1 MNYDGTA
8 SSNPSQYP
16 ESSSAN
22 AKQRSSDPLS
32 AYSHISA
39 ELNPL
44 DGFNDPSQSWG
55 VASQELAG
63 AQQPQQHNY
72 RPSVPSYYSTSSAG
86 GPGTASSSRTSSM
99 YMDFQGTQPVSPGP
113 PIPVDPSVDAKM
125 NSQVGG
131 NPGNASVSV
140 DPPFRTPLNAPLS
153 GPLGSGGAS
162 SRNQL
167 QGGPQ
172 GGPQGAP
179 QVGNGLFNT
188 GSIGGPLRASNSTSS
203 IASSVN
209 SVGTNVGVP
218 TGPLGG
224 ETHPNNISNVGYAGA
239 PTGPAANVAANV
251 AASVAPTQSPSN
263 TVPRL
268 RSVNSWSQLKP
279 VVIKTPKTRRAKP
292 DGGFMSPLVALT
304 SYLPSTYSVC
314 DPAFQYNQEKNP
326 RRVLTEPNQPAHNNG
341 YDNANHDYIL
351 YVNDILGTD
360 ENRKYLAL
368 NILGKGTFG
377 QVVKC
382 QNMATMEVVAVKVI
396 KNKPTFLNQS
406 MMEVSILEWI
416 QQSVDKSDEHNL
428 VRLKDK
434 FTHKNHLC
442 LVFDLLSSN
451 LYEVIKKNKFR
462 GLGIKVVRSFATQ
475 LLDSLAALKNAHLI
489 HCDLKPENILLNRPD
504 SLGIKVIDFG
514 SACHER
520 QTVYT
525 YIQSRFYRSPE
536 VILGLPYTSSID
548 MWSLGCIIAELFLG
562 LPVFPGSSEYNQW
575 CRIVESLGLPPAWML
590 DMGKNTSNCMDKLGP
605 GQWVVRSIDEQNRL
619 FNANEKEGKKYFA
632 STNIHET
639 IMSYPFPR
647 RDMTPAEVKEELKER
662 EALSDFVRGLLN
674 YNPFERWTP
683 HQAAMHPFISR
694 QRFVGPYSPQ
704 VTSQMPSQVPS
715 QVSPVQIPAVQHP
728 TPQMHPMA
736 PQVQPMAPPQMQ
748 QVPPMPSQFP
758 QVQTTMPPSVAQP
771 QVQQS
776 VPFPGVHN
784 SPQAFQYSHRA
795 ANSGSLQP
803 PYQGFPGYGAPPAT
817 NRQRT
822 THNALRA
829 RSATIGQVNNS
840 VPAPIQQAAAL
851 VDPNDV
857 VQSHHTP
864 AYFPPSNFYQR

>member
-1 MNYDGTA
+1 
-8 SSNPSQYP
+8 
-16 ESSSAN
+16 
-22 AKQRSSDPLS
+22 
-32 AYSHISA
+32 
-39 ELNPL
+39 
-44 DGFNDPSQSWG
+44 
-55 VASQELAG
+55 
-63 AQQPQQHNY
+63 
-72 RPSVPSYYSTSSAG
+72 
-86 GPGTASSSRTSSM
+86 M
-99 YMDFQGTQPVSPGP
+99 YMDPQGAQPTSPDP
-113 PIPVDPSVDAKM
+113 PIPTDNHVDANI
-125 NSQVGG
+125 NSQAGG
-131 NPGNASVSV
+131 NPGSSNPMSTSYGT
-140 DPPFRTPLNAPLS
+140 PFT
-153 GPLGSGGAS
+153 GPLGSSSGAHSSGGYS
-162 SRNQL
+162 S
-167 QGGPQ
+167 GGNLS
-172 GGPQGAP
+172 GSNLSG
-179 QVGNGLFNT
+179 
-188 GSIGGPLRASNSTSS
+188 GSIGGAPNNGMLNTGPLGGSLGGPMGGPLRSSNSTSS

-209 SVGTNVGVP
+209 SVGTNIGVP
-218 TGPLGG
+218 TSGVPSI
-224 ETHPNNISNVGYAGA
+224 ETLPGSTTGA
-239 PTGPAANVAANV
+239 YTGASTGPANSAALAQNPPN
-251 AASVAPTQSPSN
+251 SVPQ
-263 TVPRL
+263 L
-268 RSVNSWSQLKP
+268 RSVRSWSQLKP

-304 SYLPSTYSVC
+304 SHLPSTYSVC
-314 DPAFQYNQEKNP
+314 DPSFQYSQEKNP
-326 RRVLTEPNQPAHNNG
+326 RRVLTEPNQPVHNNG

-360 ENRKYLAL
+360 ENRRYLAL

-382 QNMATMEVVAVKVI
+382 QNMATMEVFAVKVI

-406 MMEVSILEWI
+406 MMEVSVLEWI
-416 QQSVDKSDEHNL
+416 QQTVDKSDEHNL

-462 GLGIKVVRSFATQ
+462 GLGINVVRSFATQ
-475 LLDSLAALKNAHLI
+475 LLDSLAVLKNAHLI
-489 HCDLKPENILLNRPD
+489 HCDLKPENILLNKPD

-590 DMGKNTSNCMDKLGP
+590 DMGKNTSNCMDKLAN
-605 GQWVVRSIDEQNRL
+605 GQWVVRSIENQNRL

-647 RDMTPAEVKEELKER
+647 RDMTPAEIKEELKER

-704 VTSQMPSQVPS
+704 VTPQVPQV
-715 QVSPVQIPAVQHP
+715 QVSPIQH
-728 TPQMHPMA
+728 TPQLHPMA
-736 PQVQPMAPPQMQ
+736 PQMQPMAPPQVQ

-758 QVQTTMPPSVAQP
+758 SVQTSMQP
-771 QVQQS
+771 QVPQQAQLQQS
-776 VPFPGVHN
+776 VPYSNVQAT
-784 SPQAFQYSHRA
+784 PQAFQYGHRA
-795 ANSGSLQP
+795 ANGGSIQP
-803 PYQGFPGYGAPPAT
+803 QPYQAFPGYGAPPA

-840 VPAPIQQAAAL
+840 VPAPIQQAAAM
-851 VDPNDV
+851 VDPNDA
-857 VQSHHTP
+857 VQSHNMP